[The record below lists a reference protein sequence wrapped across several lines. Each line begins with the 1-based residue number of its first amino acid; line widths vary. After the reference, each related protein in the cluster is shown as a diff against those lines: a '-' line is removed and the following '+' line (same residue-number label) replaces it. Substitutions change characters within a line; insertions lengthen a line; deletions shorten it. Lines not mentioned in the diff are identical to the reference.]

1 MMGSAAGAQQL
12 SPTGRMAA
20 FLAMLLIATIALA
33 LAFHAVAPPRYGHT
47 VLDASKAVF
56 ALHSTI
62 DSWLPMGNALQVW
75 RSPEGHDIYA
85 KVFFAP
91 VDAYQ
96 YPPAALFFAMAVGA
110 VPSEV
115 PTPFETL
122 SLLISLGLVALG
134 TSHILERVMMLK
146 GMALGGWSKRIVR
159 AGLVT
164 ALMLTFYPVVR
175 AFQLGQAQLWIDAA
189 FTLALAL
196 WLRGNK
202 AISGV
207 LIGVACLI
215 KPQLGLL
222 LLWALL
228 RKEWQFAAGLAAF
241 CAIAFGISLIYF
253 GPENHLS
260 YLNVLSHLS
269 EHGESYRANQS
280 INGLLG
286 RFMSLHDP
294 ASFNNLE
301 WRESLPPYHPII
313 YIGTV
318 MSSLIILVPALVW
331 RSTNAVMPRAVD
343 FCTMAISSTM
353 ASPIAWEHHYGIIFP
368 IYPVMMVAAWQ
379 RPILLAVL
387 ATSYVIASHYLPVS
401 YKFAH
406 TALNVVQSYLFF
418 AALLLLGVMYRFR
431 SSAVQTSQSSE
442 HIDSY
447 GEFTRSSWVP
457 AA

>member
-1 MMGSAAGAQQL
+1 MMGSAARAQQL
-12 SPTGRMAA
+12 SPAGRMAA
-20 FLAMLLIATIALA
+20 FLAMLLIGTIALA
-33 LAFHAVAPPRYGHT
+33 LALHAASPPRYDHT

-96 YPPAALFFAMAVGA
+96 YPPAALFFAMAIGA

-122 SLLISLGLVALG
+122 SLLISLSLVALG
-134 TSHILERVMMLK
+134 TSYILERAMMLK
-146 GMALGGWSKRIVR
+146 GMALGGWGKRIVR
-159 AGLVT
+159 GGLVT

-189 FTLALAL
+189 FTLALAS

-202 AISGV
+202 TLSGV

-228 RKEWQFAAGLAAF
+228 RKEWRFAAGLATF

-269 EHGESYRANQS
+269 QHGESYRANQS

-294 ASFNNLE
+294 ESFNNLQ
-301 WRESLPPYHPII
+301 WRESLPPYDPMI
-313 YIGTV
+313 YAGTV
-318 MSSLIILVPALVW
+318 TSSLIILVPALLW
-331 RSTNAVMPRAVD
+331 RSTNAFIPRAVD

-368 IYPVMMVAAWQ
+368 IYAIMMVAAWH
-379 RPILLAVL
+379 RPGMLAAL
-387 ATSYVIASHYLPVS
+387 ATSYIVASHYIPVS

-406 TALNVVQSYLFF
+406 SGLNVVQSYLFF
-418 AALLLLGVMYRFR
+418 AALLLLSVMYRFR
-431 SSAVQTSQSSE
+431 VSAVQTSQSSE
-442 HIDSY
+442 HIEYTS
-447 GEFTRSSWVP
+447 SSWAT